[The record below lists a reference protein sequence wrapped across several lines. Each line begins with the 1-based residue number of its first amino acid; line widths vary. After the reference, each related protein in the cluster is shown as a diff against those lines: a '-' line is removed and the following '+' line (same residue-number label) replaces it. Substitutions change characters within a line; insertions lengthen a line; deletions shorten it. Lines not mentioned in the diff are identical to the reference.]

1 MLMVCCV
8 WVVVQGFESLALK
21 RLQRLHYLEAQI
33 KQYRYNIHKPLAL
46 ALKPSLPG
54 RLPSCEKIRQEYQ
67 GFIPCTFACCAL
79 AFMGTENGWKDC

>member
-1 MLMVCCV
+1 MTFVYLSIHADVRVGMCVCGCV
-8 WVVVQGFESLALK
+8 CVQGFESLALK

-54 RLPSCEKIRQEYQ
+54 RLPSR
-67 GFIPCTFACCAL
+67 
-79 AFMGTENGWKDC
+79 